1 MNLTGLKREDISIL
15 DKQLKLNKLVFPQNI
30 TIFDLLLYV
39 SKNINNSSLLEL
51 GIDSFSNIDEKNI
64 SSNLFSKICYM
75 IKKEFIKVKDE
86 EFLFRRRN
94 ISKLILKVFI
104 AIKSIY
110 INFTDDEILSF
121 NERLFDSKLK
131 NDNYEIL
138 LVLLCCN
145 DLIRDNK
152 KRDIIMDCVFNG
164 SALSDVS
171 NLSYSNFLGFVTRKE
186 ITEID
191 NLELFSKIITISLIN
206 NLTYYMN
213 TLFDNE
219 KINSKK
225 REIAIN
231 YYSSM
236 IDILNKK
243 GVFALTTEIN
253 ESFFYN
259 IFTVAFCD
267 NLLQLSDEDYERTL
281 NEVLKSKNPKSYSL
295 LLSSNLDEERKNV
308 VKKIIENA
316 NEHSIFAVDIDFNK
330 IGIVKLA
337 INDNMK
343 NIDFDSFRRIL
354 LLLDSD
360 YFIASD
366 RGYVVD
372 FIMNDYCNGN
382 YKRFLFSILQLC
394 DDRNSWII
402 KDIYDFCS
410 DSSANSYTDK
420 EYEMIINLIINCG
433 RTEERD
439 NIIKAFTSDRVSS
452 MTEEERKVI
461 FEKYSI
467 KPDKKD
473 DECLCRTRKKEE
485 RKDIISIVE

>member
-1 MNLTGLKREDISIL
+1 MDLKGLKREDIGIF
-15 DKQLKLNKLVFPQNI
+15 DKQLKLNKLILPQNI

-39 SKNINNSSLLEL
+39 SNNINSSYLLEI
-51 GIDSFSNIDEKNI
+51 GINSFSDIDEKNI
-64 SSNLFSKICYM
+64 SSDLFSKICYM

-94 ISKLILKVFI
+94 ISKLILKIFI

-206 NLTYYMN
+206 KLTYYMN

-236 IDILNKK
+236 IDILNEK
-243 GVFALTTEIN
+243 GVFSSTSEI
-253 ESFFYN
+253 ESSGFYN

-267 NLLQLSDEDYERTL
+267 NLLQLSDEDYEKSL
-281 NEVLKSKNPKSYSL
+281 DEVLNSNNPKAYSL
-295 LLSSNLDEERKNV
+295 LLSSDLDEERKNV
-308 VKKIIENA
+308 VKKIIENTK
-316 NEHSIFAVDIDFNK
+316 EHSKFAVDIDFNK
-330 IGIVKLA
+330 IGIVKIA
-337 INDNMK
+337 ISDNMK
-343 NIDFDSFRRIL
+343 NIDYEYFSKIL

-360 YFIASD
+360 YFIESD
-366 RGYVVD
+366 RMYVVD
-372 FIMNDYCNGN
+372 LIRNDYYNGN
-382 YKRFLFSILQLC
+382 YKRFLFTILQVC

-402 KDIYDFCS
+402 KDIYNFCS
-410 DSSANSYTDK
+410 DSNANSYTDI
-420 EYEMIINLIINCG
+420 EYEMIINLIINSD
-433 RTEERD
+433 RIEERD
-439 NIIKAFTSDRVSS
+439 GIIKLFTSDRASS
-452 MTEEERKVI
+452 MTEEERKEI

-467 KPDKKD
+467 ELNQKD
-473 DECLCRTRKKEE
+473 LCRTMKKEE